1 MFQAIDALGAWSD
14 GANDQDTAV
23 GSQDQGGVSLPRLM
37 SLTDNLDPSSALDEE
52 PDAAVR
58 AFALVVPPQVSLL
71 DRGGCVF
78 VTAKEHAGEAG
89 GAPGTPVYVKA
100 ACSEL

>member
-1 MFQAIDALGAWSD
+1 MFEAIDALAAWSD
-14 GANDQDTAV
+14 RANDQGTVMA
-23 GSQDQGGVSLPRLM
+23 SQDQGGVSLPPDM
-37 SLTDNLDPSSALDEE
+37 SLTDDLDASSTPDEE
-52 PDAAVR
+52 SDAAVR

-71 DRGGCVF
+71 NRGGCVF

-89 GAPGTPVYVKA
+89 GAPGTLVYVKA